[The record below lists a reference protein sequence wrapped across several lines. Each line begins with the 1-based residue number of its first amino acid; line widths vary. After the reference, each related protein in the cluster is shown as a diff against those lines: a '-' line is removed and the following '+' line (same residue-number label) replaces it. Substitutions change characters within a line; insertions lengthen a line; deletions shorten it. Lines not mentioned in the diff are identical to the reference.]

1 VCVCACVYNTDNI
14 RYCLQ
19 INHSLGTC
27 QQHSLRLSMSVVGE
41 TEPSQAKTSEMRN
54 LRRSDGET
62 LVTFYVEIKAIFM
75 VAVDMVK

>member
-1 VCVCACVYNTDNI
+1 
-14 RYCLQ
+14 
-19 INHSLGTC
+19 
-27 QQHSLRLSMSVVGE
+27 MSVVGE